1 MNLKRISL
9 IAMSAFCALS
19 VSAQTD
25 FRHINLNEALA
36 AAKKEK
42 KLVFVDFY
50 TDWCGPCKK
59 MASQTF
65 PDKTLGDFMN
75 KKFVCIKLNAEKE
88 GAADAKR
95 LGVTAYPTFYVLDAN
110 GTKNCEIKGY
120 MDAETFLSKISAGI
134 DPKMSLKAMEERYN
148 KGERTPELV
157 NAWALHYMEQGKE
170 KEGFAI
176 IKEYYES
183 LKEKQLLKPENAFL
197 FTRYTMTVTEP
208 MGAFMVT
215 HRNDFDASVRPAIM
229 KRIQALYHSDVNT
242 YFSGYRWSQKKFV
255 QADYQ
260 ALKAKIIELGLDKD
274 YNYASVFRLIE
285 TRVATADDAGFFNA
299 CKEEY
304 DRLAPSDQTLLMLN
318 LTRLITTD
326 DPVVLKDISS
336 FIRKRLEK
344 MDANSIVL
352 CARILG
358 SIEEKIKK

>member
-9 IAMSAFCALS
+9 MAVSAVCALS

-25 FRHINLNEALA
+25 FRHIDLNEALA
-36 AAKKEK
+36 TAKKEK

-59 MASQTF
+59 MASETF

-208 MGAFMVT
+208 MGAFMVA

-255 QADYQ
+255 EADYQ

-285 TRVATADDAGFFNA
+285 TRVATTDDAVFFNA

-326 DPVVLKDISS
+326 DPVVLKDIAS